1 MPHLRLIVA
10 AVLVPFA
17 VWLFLPVPSSGQSLQ
32 EKISKKERQIAAKK
46 RKERVLTST
55 IETYSRRINLLQGD
69 ISTLQARQVR
79 RSRPTS
85 PPSAPSW
92 TGSRTTCARS
102 AHGSRGCAPA
112 WPSHGPRSARG
123 SCTCTRPTSPTS

>member
-46 RKERVLTST
+46 RKEL
-55 IETYSRRINLLQGD
+55 RRQH
-69 ISTLQARQVR
+69 
-79 RSRPTS
+79 
-85 PPSAPSW
+85 
-92 TGSRTTCARS
+92 C
-102 AHGSRGCAPA
+102 
-112 WPSHGPRSARG
+112 
-123 SCTCTRPTSPTS
+123 